1 MAEVVSLAPFEVF
14 MPLVAFFFVFVLVY
28 ALLNK
33 SKVVE
38 GGVAVFISFTMAIMF
53 IVNTQLVD
61 FVKIS
66 ASWIVVFIVCLFMI
80 LLITGISET
89 PELVTKNKGV
99 GVFLIL
105 IVLILFAVSSSYV
118 FNWVINWQ
126 TLQDWFDEEW
136 FGTVALLIVAGIVS
150 YMLTK
155 TVTVAKGKDK

>member
-1 MAEVVSLAPFEVF
+1 

-38 GGVAVFISFTMAIMF
+38 GGVAVFISFMMAIMF

-66 ASWIVVFIVCLFMI
+66 ASWIVVFVVCLFMI

-99 GVFLIL
+99 GV
-105 IVLILFAVSSSYV
+105 S
-118 FNWVINWQ
+118 
-126 TLQDWFDEEW
+126 
-136 FGTVALLIVAGIVS
+136 
-150 YMLTK
+150 
-155 TVTVAKGKDK
+155 